1 MSVRSTIT
9 VTAPGAAGV
18 AGKPAPAPELG
29 RSEVPERGCGASRRS
44 EATSDAEGE

>member
-9 VTAPGAAGV
+9 VTAPGVAGV
-18 AGKPAPAPELG
+18 GDTAPELG
-29 RSEVPERGCGASRRS
+29 RSEVPERGCGALRRS

>member
-1 MSVRSTIT
+1 MRSMIT

-18 AGKPAPAPELG
+18 GGPAPEPG
-29 RSEVPERGCGASRRS
+29 RSEVPERGCGALRRS